1 MARQAIRSIPKYP
14 FKMSDTETI
23 SGTTNNATVTT
34 IGEFVLHNFSE
45 MFGQNSALN
54 EIPLYFMTLDH
65 IDVDG
70 ETLRFM
76 EPITANVLYQDKV
89 YFCRNEDLG
98 VVSLSDKLEDC
109 VKDFKDEVLFIWK
122 EYGKEDDNKLTNDA
136 KELKRKILRYIGK

>member
-1 MARQAIRSIPKYP
+1 MSRQAIRSIPKYP

-34 IGEFVLHNFSE
+34 TGEYVLRNFS
-45 MFGQNSALN
+45 
-54 EIPLYFMTLDH
+54 EIPLYLMTLDH

-70 ETLRFM
+70 ETLRFI

-98 VVSLSDKLEDC
+98 IVSLSDKLEDC

-122 EYGKEDDNKLTNDA
+122 EYGIENDNKLTNDA
-136 KELKRKILRYIGK
+136 KELKRKILQYIGK